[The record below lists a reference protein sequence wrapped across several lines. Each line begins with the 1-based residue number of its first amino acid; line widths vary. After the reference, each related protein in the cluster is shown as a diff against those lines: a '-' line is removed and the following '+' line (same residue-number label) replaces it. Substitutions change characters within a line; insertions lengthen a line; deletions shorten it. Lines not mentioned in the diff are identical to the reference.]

1 MQPDEQTR
9 SRLHLLAVFP
19 TADTAREAQQSL
31 RAAGVPADAIE
42 FDDPGDETSSL
53 RAEMRE
59 ELDDAWV
66 LPQAAFIAPKEGARS
81 FVVLTAVTCVV
92 GAIVGVPLAF
102 IDFGMT
108 FWTRLLLIEGLLVAT
123 GVAIGLVLGPSLGVK
138 RPNEPMA
145 AQRGITVRVRQNDAP
160 TRACLSAFNP
170 VRLDEVTVDGEP
182 VSTVATE
189 EDRAGGQGV
198 YSEIVKATSEITD
211 NLSTDDYQPPTHRS
225 APSSRTD
232 RGSRDRN

>member
-1 MQPDEQTR
+1 M
-9 SRLHLLAVFP
+9 
-19 TADTAREAQQSL
+19 
-31 RAAGVPADAIE
+31 RAAGVAADAIE
-42 FDDPGDETSSL
+42 FEDPGDETASL

-92 GAIVGVPLAF
+92 GAAIGVPLAF

-123 GVAIGLVLGPSLGVK
+123 GFAIGLVLGPSLGVK

-145 AQRGITVRVRQNDAP
+145 AQRGFTVRVRQNDAP
-160 TRACLSAFNP
+160 TRARLSAFNP
-170 VRLDEVTVDGEP
+170 VRLDEITVDGEP
-182 VSTVATE
+182 VSTLATE
-189 EDRAGGQGV
+189 EDRAGGRGV
-198 YSEIVKATSEITD
+198 YSEIVKATSEVTD
-211 NLSTDDYQPPTHRS
+211 NLSTDDFRPPPARRT
-225 APSSRTD
+225 PSSRTD
-232 RGSRDRN
+232 RANRERD